1 MTPEQLTRLLEIV
14 RRVVTSDVVHPVVR
28 EFYAEYLMG
37 RDMPLVKLLLPLSD
51 GGNLRG
57 ALRNGVLLY
66 GNLDPTLAG
75 HFLDELEDK
84 VSRYIRM
91 RTIALSNTH
100 LNHEETNDD
109 DEGQA

>member
-1 MTPEQLTRLLEIV
+1 MTPDQHTRLLEIV

-37 RDMPLVKLLLPLSD
+37 RELPAIRPLLPLSD

-57 ALRNGVLLY
+57 FLRNGVALH
-66 GNLDPTLAG
+66 TTRIQAG
-75 HFLDELEDK
+75 HFLDELDDK

-91 RTIALSNTH
+91 RSLVLSATSQ
-100 LNHEETNDD
+100 NHEETNDD
-109 DEGQA
+109 DA